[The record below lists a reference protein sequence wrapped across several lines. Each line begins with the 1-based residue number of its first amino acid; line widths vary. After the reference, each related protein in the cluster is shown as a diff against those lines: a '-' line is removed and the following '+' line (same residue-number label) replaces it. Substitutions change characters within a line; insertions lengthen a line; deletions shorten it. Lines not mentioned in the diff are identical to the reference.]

1 MQLRLAFLIAFMFA
15 GFATSAQATIIV
27 NAVEMGG
34 NVVFTTEGGG
44 SLNLAAWSDPGSSN
58 QFSGVTPDEGAILI
72 GDTPAVP
79 VDWYDT
85 AENFS
90 FPASFGTRNGTFS
103 SSGTP
108 DDVVFGF
115 TGNAG
120 FLVVPVGYASGD
132 PLSGSATYIGETF
145 FTLGGMIPGSY
156 EWSWGSGETADSFT
170 LNIVPEPS
178 TGILTS
184 LGLVGL
190 AAARRRRS

>member
-1 MQLRLAFLIAFMFA
+1 MNVQMVAFVVFLFA

-44 SLNLAAWSDPGSSN
+44 SLNLAAWSDPGTSN
-58 QFSGVTPDEGAILI
+58 QFSGVTPNTGAILI

-79 VDWYDT
+79 VDLYNT
-85 AENFS
+85 AVNFS
-90 FPASFGTRNGTFS
+90 FPASFGTRSGGFS

-115 TGNAG
+115 SGNGG
-120 FLVVPVGYASGD
+120 FLIVPVGYQSGD
-132 PLSGSATYIGETF
+132 PLSGSATYNGETF

-156 EWSWGSGETADSFT
+156 EWSWGSGGTADTFT